1 MNMELITADEA
12 KRRSFKHWKENTNDM
27 NVVMQMI
34 DQAIEEGIYE
44 IKLENRIG
52 TFLKNKLEML
62 GYRVLIYSTLH
73 TTGETTYFT
82 VISWE

>member
-1 MNMELITADEA
+1 MELITADEA
-12 KRRSFKHWKENTNDM
+12 KRQSFKHWKENTNDM

-52 TFLKNKLEML
+52 TFLKNKLEIL
-62 GYRVLIYSTLH
+62 GYRVLIYKYTREITGDVTYSTI
-73 TTGETTYFT
+73 
-82 VISWE
+82 ISWG